1 MDALLPKKLIPVV
14 ASLSKIQ
21 SDRKVNQITAAE
33 RASLLS
39 VLKNLTVTVTDTR
52 PFEEAVIT
60 AGGVSLKE
68 VDPRTMRSKIVDGL
82 SFAGEILD
90 LDACTGGFNLQI
102 AFSTGVVAGK
112 NI

>member
-1 MDALLPKKLIPVV
+1 M
-14 ASLSKIQ
+14 
-21 SDRKVNQITAAE
+21 
-33 RASLLS
+33 
-39 VLKNLTVTVTDTR
+39 TVTVTDTR

-68 VDPRTMRSKIVDGL
+68 VDPRTMRSKIIEGL